1 MEYLAPFQFE
11 FPNLVV
17 PTGLLAGSM
26 SSTDLRLWPALPNW
40 PAGGVRLLCYSIH
53 VVGLFCFCEL
63 CR

>member
-1 MEYLAPFQFE
+1 MDSGAPFQLE
-11 FPNLVV
+11 VPNVGV
-17 PTGLLAGSM
+17 RAGWAAGSVG
-26 SSTDLRLWPALPNW
+26 SAHLRLWPALPNW